1 MNIVFRGTQ
10 KTESRNGRTELHRGI
25 DLDSS
30 AAAAGMPTQ
39 QCSSAA
45 TQISSIERPGNSPVN
60 EVAYSSYLA
69 HDSQLLVFS
78 SCCTNTGSG
87 GGVGG
92 GVGVSETIVP
102 HEDGRLDSII

>member
-30 AAAAGMPTQ
+30 AAAGMPTQ
-39 QCSSAA
+39 QCSSAT

-78 SCCTNTGSG
+78 SCCTNTGSDRV
-87 GGVGG
+87 GVGG

-102 HEDGRLDSII
+102 HVDGRLDSII